1 MNWKIVVGA
10 LLIIG
15 SVREMFSIIG
25 DYNSGK
31 LKSWP
36 FGADIA
42 FVLLFA
48 LGIYLIYS
56 GRKNKKLS

>member
-1 MNWKIVVGA
+1 MKWKIVVGV

-36 FGADIA
+36 FGTEIT
-42 FVLLFA
+42 FILLFA

-56 GRKNKKLS
+56 GKKNKKLS